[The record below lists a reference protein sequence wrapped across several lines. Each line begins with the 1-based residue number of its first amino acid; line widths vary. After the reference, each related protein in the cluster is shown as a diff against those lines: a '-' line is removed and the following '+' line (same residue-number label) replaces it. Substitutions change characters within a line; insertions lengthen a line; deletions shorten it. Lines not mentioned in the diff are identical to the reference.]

1 MKTITTR
8 IPEEEE
14 EELKK
19 IEEEEGAKRSE
30 VLRRLIGRSIKDW
43 KKEKA
48 LKMLEDREVSLRKA
62 AELAG
67 VSYLKM
73 WEMASKQGLEVGYDL
88 DELERDLERI

>member
-30 VLRRLIGRSIKDW
+30 VLRRLIERSIKDW
-43 KKEKA
+43 KREKA
-48 LKMLEDREVSLRKA
+48 LEMLKDREVTLRKA

-73 WEMASKQGLEVGYDL
+73 WEMASEQGLGSGYGL

>member
-8 IPEEEE
+8 IPEEDE

-30 VLRRLIGRSIKDW
+30 ILRRLIEKSIKDW
-43 KKEKA
+43 KMKKA
-48 LKMLEDREVSLRKA
+48 LEMLEDREVSFRKA

-73 WEMASKQGLEVGYDL
+73 WEMVSEQGLESGYDL
-88 DELERDLERI
+88 DDLDRDMERI